1 LTTSL
6 WDPHRRASAITKG
19 IVAGGVLVLIVLW
32 AVVAVSVID
41 AREAAMGQARSVA
54 RNLAI
59 AFDDEVQNTLA
70 EIVRGMDFF
79 TKRIRENSGHFDL
92 YEWVRENPLLQPGV
106 EAAIIAPNGVLLSS
120 TRGPVVD
127 PVDLSDR
134 EHFRIHQDGNYQG
147 LLSATLSLG
156 AGQTITFFRF
166 RGASRGSTGVFSA
179 SSSS

>member
-1 LTTSL
+1 LTPYL
-6 WDPHRRASAITKG
+6 WDPHRRASTITKG

-106 EAAIIAPNGVLLSS
+106 EAAISGSPC
-120 TRGPVVD
+120 
-127 PVDLSDR
+127 
-134 EHFRIHQDGNYQG
+134 
-147 LLSATLSLG
+147 G
-156 AGQTITFFRF
+156 ACGGGRT
-166 RGASRGSTGVFSA
+166 GST
-179 SSSS
+179 SSSRSAHDRWSCS